1 MRKEN
6 DMDVRNKKVLIFG
19 AGKSGVAAAE
29 LLRRKGALLLIFDGN
44 GKLSAEE
51 VRRRSDAFGEAEIL
65 LGTLPKEKTEDL
77 ALAVLSPG
85 VSPEL
90 PEVQMLR
97 EAHISVIGEIELAF
111 LCGAGRIAAI
121 TGTNGK
127 TTTTSLTGELLA
139 TQFRDVRVVGNIG
152 IPYTQE
158 ASTMTEETVT
168 VAEISSYQLET
179 TDQFHPEVSAIL
191 NFTPDHLDRHHTM
204 ENYIAA
210 KERITERQT
219 AADTV
224 VLNYEDPVLREFGKT
239 LKPRVIWFSSDRKL
253 NDGLFFQNNM
263 IYTAD
268 QGTAE
273 PLIEVSSLQILGKHN
288 YENAMA
294 AAAIALAMGVPRE
307 KIVKALMAFRAVEH
321 RIEFVT
327 EIDGVRYYND
337 SKGTNPDAAIKAVE
351 AMDRPTVLIG
361 GGYDKGATYEEWI
374 ATFPGKVKKLLLLGQ
389 TADKIASAC
398 ETCGFTDY
406 EKVETL
412 ADAVSRAAEN
422 AKPGDAVLLSPAC
435 ASWGMFVNYEERGKQ
450 FKELVNNLSKSDG

>member
-1 MRKEN
+1 
-6 DMDVRNKKVLIFG
+6 MDVQDKKVLVFG
-19 AGKSGVAAAE
+19 TGKSGIAAAE
-29 LLRRKGALLLIFDGN
+29 LLRGKGAFLLVYDGN
-44 GKLSAEE
+44 GKLTEEE
-51 VRRRSDAFGEAEIL
+51 VRGRSKAFDEAEIV
-65 LGTLPKEKTEDL
+65 LGTLPEEKTADL

-85 VSPEL
+85 VSPES

-97 EAHISVIGEIELAF
+97 REHIPVMGEIELAF
-111 LCGAGRIAAI
+111 LCGAGRLAAI

-127 TTTTSLTGELLA
+127 TTTTSLAGELLA
-139 TQFRDVRVVGNIG
+139 AHFQDVRVVGNIG

-158 ASTMTEETVT
+158 ASTMTEDTVT

-210 KERITERQT
+210 KERITERQI
-219 AADTV
+219 AGDTV

-239 LKPRVIWFSSDRKL
+239 LTPRVVWFSSERKL
-253 NDGLFFQNNM
+253 NDGLFFQNNV
-263 IYTAD
+263 IYTAI
-268 QGTAE
+268 QGEAD
-273 PLIEVSSLQILGKHN
+273 PLIEVSELQILGKHN

-307 KIVKALMAFRAVEH
+307 KIIKALRAFRAVEH

-327 EIDGVRYYND
+327 EIGGVRYYND

-361 GGYDKGATYEEWI
+361 GGYDKNATYEEWI
-374 ATFPGKVKKLLLLGQ
+374 KTFPGKVKKLLLLGQ
-389 TADKIASAC
+389 TADKIAAAC
-398 ETCGFTDY
+398 ESCGFSEY

-412 ADAVSRAAEN
+412 GDAVRRAAES
-422 AKPGDAVLLSPAC
+422 AGAGDAVLLSPAC
-435 ASWGMFVNYEERGKQ
+435 ASWGMFVNFEERGKQ
-450 FKELVNNLSKSDG
+450 FKELVKNLSKSHG